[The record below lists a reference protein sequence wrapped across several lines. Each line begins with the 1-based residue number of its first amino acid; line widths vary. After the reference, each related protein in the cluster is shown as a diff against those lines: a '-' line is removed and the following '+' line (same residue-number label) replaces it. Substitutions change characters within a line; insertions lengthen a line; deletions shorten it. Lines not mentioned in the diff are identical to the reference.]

1 VDCGGVRV
9 NPGDII
15 VADQE
20 GIAVI
25 PADQTSKALQIA
37 QTRAHKDSAVS
48 LEQWQADHY
57 QKVQSSLEKLGFTE

>member
-1 VDCGGVRV
+1 M
-9 NPGDII
+9 
-15 VADQE
+15 ADQE